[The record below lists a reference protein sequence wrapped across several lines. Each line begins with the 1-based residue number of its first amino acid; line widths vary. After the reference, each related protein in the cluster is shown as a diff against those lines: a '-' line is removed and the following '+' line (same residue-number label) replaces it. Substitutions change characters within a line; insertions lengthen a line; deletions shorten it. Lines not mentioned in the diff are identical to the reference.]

1 MLGTGRG
8 SDQQEGSR
16 QDYLSL
22 PYNDPRR
29 IALRGLEA
37 QYGVMYLAEAD
48 ARDAAG
54 GLIGGSL
61 SGFLGLVGAG
71 VGVALA
77 LSGGAIPGLIIGAI
91 EGAIGGA
98 ALGTILGAAIDVRL
112 RYLTPRE
119 WGAAAAV
126 FGTSLPP
133 RERIILTD
141 LVGFGGRAFTVP
153 ASSLSALGA
162 VLSPA
167 LLLSLYANPHLFEG
181 RILVNMGRSFGDPL
195 SYTGAPYN
203 VAGQLL
209 MHELTHAWQ
218 IHHAGSIPLILC
230 DGLYNQASNSLGGKV
245 YDVTEVKQWREYNL
259 EQQGAIVDSWYAKGQ
274 KVTDNYYRYIS
285 SNLRPGS
292 INADSNPSIGPKAT
306 TTLVGRFGSRIP

>member
-1 MLGTGRG
+1 MLGTGSG
-8 SDQQEGSR
+8 SDQQEGTR

-29 IALRGLEA
+29 KALRGSEA
-37 QYGVMYLAEAD
+37 KFGALYLAEAD

-54 GLIGGSL
+54 GLLSGSL
-61 SGFLGLVGAG
+61 SGFLGLVGAAA
-71 VGVALA
+71 GVALA

-98 ALGTILGAAIDVRL
+98 ALGTILGAAIDIRL

-141 LVGFGGRAFTVP
+141 LVGLGGRPFTVP

-167 LLLSLYANPHLFEG
+167 LLLSLYSNPQLFQG

-195 SYTGAPYN
+195 SYTRDPYN
-203 VAGQLL
+203 VPGQLL

-218 IHHAGSIPLILC
+218 IHHAGSIPLVLC
-230 DGLYNQASNSLGGKV
+230 EGLYNQASNSLGGKV
-245 YDVTEVKQWREYNL
+245 YDVTDVKQWREYNL

-274 KVTDNYYRYIS
+274 KVTDKYYRYIS
-285 SNLRPGS
+285 ANLRPGS
-292 INADSNPSIGPKAT
+292 IDANSNPVLGPTTT